1 MGKRLTNRDTCKKV
15 VAACPEFPKETVE
28 EVFRTTMWVINDLI
42 LSGNQVY
49 FNQMMAVYLEKPKPR
64 RQYNPVDG
72 EIQISPAY
80 PRLRMKPSALLKTQI
95 RKGLDVQCYETRE

>member
-28 EVFRTTMWVINDLI
+28 EVFRATMWVINDLI

-49 FNQMMAVYLEKPKPR
+49 FNQLMAVYLEKPKPR

-72 EIQISPAY
+72 EVQTSPAH
-80 PRLRMKPSALLKTQI
+80 PRLRMKPSAYLRTQI